1 MGFGDS
7 RFRSGAFFSRLS
19 SVVIDEYKL
28 GSRAA
33 ELLHEMQTG
42 QRPIDSDA
50 VIYKQIS
57 LWEGRTI
64 TAV

>member
-1 MGFGDS
+1 
-7 RFRSGAFFSRLS
+7 
-19 SVVIDEYKL
+19 L

-42 QRPIDSDA
+42 QRPIDSGQ

-64 TAV
+64 AAV